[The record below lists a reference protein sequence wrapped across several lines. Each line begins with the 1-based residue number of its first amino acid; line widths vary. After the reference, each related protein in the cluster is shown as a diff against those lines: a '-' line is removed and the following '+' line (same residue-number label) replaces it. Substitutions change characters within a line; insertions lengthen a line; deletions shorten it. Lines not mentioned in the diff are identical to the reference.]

1 MKSEQRVEDL
11 GLDFEFN
18 FYVSLYKKLPNDKRL
33 IPILAELYTRH
44 GEIEKGLELD
54 RKLVEIDEND
64 ATAHYNLA
72 CSLSLVKNFEE
83 AICALRQSIS
93 LGYCDFNWMLEDQD
107 LQALRTTEYFTQL
120 KRDLGFL

>member
-1 MKSEQRVEDL
+1 MKSEQTVGDL
-11 GLDFEFN
+11 ALDFEFN

-33 IPILAELYTRH
+33 ISILAELYTRH

-54 RKLVEIDEND
+54 RKLVEIDKTN

-72 CSLSLVKNFEE
+72 CSLSLVENFEE
-83 AICALRQSIS
+83 AICALRKSIS

>member
-1 MKSEQRVEDL
+1 MKSEQTVGDL

-33 IPILAELYTRH
+33 ISILAELYTRH

-54 RKLVEIDEND
+54 RKLVEIDESN

-72 CSLSLVKNFEE
+72 CSLSLVENFEE
-83 AICALRQSIS
+83 AICALRKSIS

-120 KRDLGFL
+120 KRDLDFL

>member
-1 MKSEQRVEDL
+1 MKSEQTVGDL
-11 GLDFEFN
+11 ALDFEFN

-33 IPILAELYTRH
+33 ISILAELYTRH

-54 RKLVEIDEND
+54 RKLVEIDESN

-72 CSLSLVKNFEE
+72 CSLSLVENFEE
-83 AICALRQSIS
+83 AICALRKSFS

-107 LQALRTTEYFTQL
+107 LHALRTTEYFTQL

>member
-1 MKSEQRVEDL
+1 MKSEQTVGDL
-11 GLDFEFN
+11 ALDFEFN

-33 IPILAELYTRH
+33 ISILAELYTRH

-54 RKLVEIDEND
+54 RKLVEIDESN

-72 CSLSLVKNFEE
+72 CSLSLVENFDE
-83 AICALRQSIS
+83 AICALRKSIS

>member
-1 MKSEQRVEDL
+1 MKSEQTVGDL
-11 GLDFEFN
+11 ALDFEFN
-18 FYVSLYKKLPNDKRL
+18 FYVSLYEKLPNDIRL
-33 IPILAELYTRH
+33 ISILAEAYTRH

-54 RKLVEIDEND
+54 RKLVKIDQTN

-72 CSLSLVKNFEE
+72 CSLSLVENFEE
-83 AICALRQSIS
+83 AISALRKSIS

-107 LQALRTTEYFTQL
+107 LHAMRTTEYFTQL

>member
-1 MKSEQRVEDL
+1 MKSEQTVGDL
-11 GLDFEFN
+11 ALDFEFN

-33 IPILAELYTRH
+33 ISILAELYTRH

-54 RKLVEIDEND
+54 RKLVEIDETN

-72 CSLSLVKNFEE
+72 CSLSLVENFEE
-83 AICALRQSIS
+83 AICALRKSIS
-93 LGYCDFNWMLEDQD
+93 LGYCDFNWMLEDRD

>member
-1 MKSEQRVEDL
+1 MKSEQTVGDL
-11 GLDFEFN
+11 ALDFEFN

-33 IPILAELYTRH
+33 ISILAELYTRH
-44 GEIEKGLELD
+44 GEIEEGLELD
-54 RKLVEIDEND
+54 RKLVEIDESN

-72 CSLSLVKNFEE
+72 CSLSLVENFEE
-83 AICALRQSIS
+83 AICALRKSIS

>member
-1 MKSEQRVEDL
+1 MKSEQTVGDL
-11 GLDFEFN
+11 ALDFGFN

-33 IPILAELYTRH
+33 ISILAELYTRH

-54 RKLVEIDEND
+54 RKLVEIDESN

-72 CSLSLVKNFEE
+72 CSLSLVENFEE
-83 AICALRQSIS
+83 AICALRKSIS

>member
-1 MKSEQRVEDL
+1 MKSEQTVGDL
-11 GLDFEFN
+11 ALDFEFN

-33 IPILAELYTRH
+33 ISILAELYTRH
-44 GEIEKGLELD
+44 GKIEKGLELD
-54 RKLVEIDEND
+54 RKLVEIDESN

-72 CSLSLVKNFEE
+72 CSLSLVENFEE
-83 AICALRQSIS
+83 AICALRKSIS

>member
-1 MKSEQRVEDL
+1 MKSEQTVGDL
-11 GLDFEFN
+11 ALDFEFN

-33 IPILAELYTRH
+33 ISILAELYTRH

-54 RKLVEIDEND
+54 RKLVEIDESN

-72 CSLSLVKNFEE
+72 CSLSLVENFEE
-83 AICALRQSIS
+83 AICALRKSIS

-107 LQALRTTEYFTQL
+107 LLALRTTEYFTQL

>member
-1 MKSEQRVEDL
+1 MKSEQTVGDL
-11 GLDFEFN
+11 ALDFEFN

-33 IPILAELYTRH
+33 ISLLAELYTRH

-54 RKLVEIDEND
+54 RKLVEIDESS

-72 CSLSLVKNFEE
+72 CSLSLVENFEE
-83 AICALRQSIS
+83 AICALRKSIS

>member
-1 MKSEQRVEDL
+1 MKSEQTVGDL
-11 GLDFEFN
+11 ALDFEFN

-33 IPILAELYTRH
+33 ISILAELYTRH
-44 GEIEKGLELD
+44 GKIEKGLELD
-54 RKLVEIDEND
+54 RKLVEIDETN

-72 CSLSLVKNFEE
+72 CSLSLVENFEE
-83 AICALRQSIS
+83 AICALRKSIS

>member
-1 MKSEQRVEDL
+1 MKSEQTVGDL
-11 GLDFEFN
+11 ALDFEFN

-33 IPILAELYTRH
+33 ISILAELYTRH

-54 RKLVEIDEND
+54 RKLVEIDESN

-72 CSLSLVKNFEE
+72 CSLSLVENFEE
-83 AICALRQSIS
+83 AICALRKSIS

>member
-1 MKSEQRVEDL
+1 MKSEQTVGDL
-11 GLDFEFN
+11 ALDFEFN

-33 IPILAELYTRH
+33 ISILAELYTRH

-54 RKLVEIDEND
+54 RKLVEIDESNS
-64 ATAHYNLA
+64 TAHYNLA
-72 CSLSLVKNFEE
+72 CSLSLVENFEE
-83 AICALRQSIS
+83 AICALRKSIS

>member
-1 MKSEQRVEDL
+1 MKSEQTVGDL
-11 GLDFEFN
+11 ALDFEFN

-33 IPILAELYTRH
+33 ISILAELYTRH

-54 RKLVEIDEND
+54 RKLVEIDESN
-64 ATAHYNLA
+64 ATVHYNLA
-72 CSLSLVKNFEE
+72 CSLSLVENFEE
-83 AICALRQSIS
+83 AICALRKSIS

>member
-1 MKSEQRVEDL
+1 MKSEQTVGDL
-11 GLDFEFN
+11 ALDFEFN

-33 IPILAELYTRH
+33 ISILAELYTRH

-54 RKLVEIDEND
+54 RKLVEIDESN

-72 CSLSLVKNFEE
+72 CSLSLVENFEE
-83 AICALRQSIS
+83 AICALRKSIS

-107 LQALRTTEYFTQL
+107 LQSLRTTEYFTQL

>member
-1 MKSEQRVEDL
+1 MKSEQTVGDL
-11 GLDFEFN
+11 TLDFEFN

-33 IPILAELYTRH
+33 ISILAELYTRH

-54 RKLVEIDEND
+54 RKLVEIDESN

-72 CSLSLVKNFEE
+72 CSLSLVENFEE
-83 AICALRQSIS
+83 AICALRKSIS

>member
-1 MKSEQRVEDL
+1 MKSEQTVGDL
-11 GLDFEFN
+11 ALDFEFN
-18 FYVSLYKKLPNDKRL
+18 FYVSLYEKLPNDKRL
-33 IPILAELYTRH
+33 ISILAEAYTRH

-54 RKLVEIDEND
+54 RKLVEIDESN

-72 CSLSLVKNFEE
+72 CSLSLVENFEE
-83 AICALRQSIS
+83 AICALRKSIS

>member
-1 MKSEQRVEDL
+1 MESEQTVGDL
-11 GLDFEFN
+11 ALDFEFN
-18 FYVSLYKKLPNDKRL
+18 FYVSLYEKLPNDIRL
-33 IPILAELYTRH
+33 ISILAEAYTRH

-54 RKLVEIDEND
+54 RKLVKIDQTN

-72 CSLSLVKNFEE
+72 CSLSLVENFEE
-83 AICALRQSIS
+83 AICALRKSFS

>member
-1 MKSEQRVEDL
+1 MKSEQTVGDL
-11 GLDFEFN
+11 ALDFEFN

-33 IPILAELYTRH
+33 ISILAELYTRH

-54 RKLVEIDEND
+54 RKLVEIDKFN

-72 CSLSLVKNFEE
+72 CSLSLVENFEE
-83 AICALRQSIS
+83 AICALRKSIS

-107 LQALRTTEYFTQL
+107 LQALRATEYFTQL

>member
-1 MKSEQRVEDL
+1 MKSEQTVGDL
-11 GLDFEFN
+11 ALDFEFN

-33 IPILAELYTRH
+33 ISILAELYTRH

-54 RKLVEIDEND
+54 RKLVEIDESN

-72 CSLSLVKNFEE
+72 CSLSLVENFEE
-83 AICALRQSIS
+83 AICALRKSIS
-93 LGYCDFNWMLEDQD
+93 LGYCDFNWILEDQD

>member
-1 MKSEQRVEDL
+1 MKSEQTVGDL
-11 GLDFEFN
+11 ALDFEFN

-33 IPILAELYTRH
+33 ISILAELYTRH

-54 RKLVEIDEND
+54 RKLVEIDESN

-72 CSLSLVKNFEE
+72 CSLSLVENFEE
-83 AICALRQSIS
+83 AICALRKSIS
-93 LGYCDFNWMLEDQD
+93 LGYCDFNWMLEDRD

>member
-1 MKSEQRVEDL
+1 MKSEQTVGAL
-11 GLDFEFN
+11 ALDFEFN

-33 IPILAELYTRH
+33 ISILAELYTRH

-54 RKLVEIDEND
+54 RKLVEIDESN

-72 CSLSLVKNFEE
+72 CSLSLVENFEE
-83 AICALRQSIS
+83 AICALRKSIS

>member
-1 MKSEQRVEDL
+1 MKSEQTVGDL
-11 GLDFEFN
+11 ALDFEFN

-33 IPILAELYTRH
+33 ISILAELYTRH

-54 RKLVEIDEND
+54 RKLVEIDESN

-72 CSLSLVKNFEE
+72 CSLSLVENFEE
-83 AICALRQSIS
+83 AICALRKSIS
-93 LGYCDFNWMLEDQD
+93 LGYCDFNWMFEDQD
-107 LQALRTTEYFTQL
+107 LQAFRTTEYFTQL

>member
-1 MKSEQRVEDL
+1 MKSEQTEGDL
-11 GLDFEFN
+11 ALDFEFN

-33 IPILAELYTRH
+33 ISILAELYTRH

-54 RKLVEIDEND
+54 RKLVEIDESN

-72 CSLSLVKNFEE
+72 CSLSLVENFEE
-83 AICALRQSIS
+83 AICALRKSIS

>member
-1 MKSEQRVEDL
+1 MKSEQTVGDL
-11 GLDFEFN
+11 ALDFEFN

-33 IPILAELYTRH
+33 ISILAELYTRH

-54 RKLVEIDEND
+54 RKLVEIDESN

-72 CSLSLVKNFEE
+72 CSLSLVENFEE
-83 AICALRQSIS
+83 AICALRKSIS

-107 LQALRTTEYFTQL
+107 LQALRATEYFTQL

>member
-1 MKSEQRVEDL
+1 MKSEQTVGDL
-11 GLDFEFN
+11 ALDFEFN
-18 FYVSLYKKLPNDKRL
+18 FYVSLYKKLPNDKQL
-33 IPILAELYTRH
+33 ISILAELYTRH

-54 RKLVEIDEND
+54 RKLVEIDESN

-72 CSLSLVKNFEE
+72 CSLSLVENFEE
-83 AICALRQSIS
+83 AICALRKSIS

-107 LQALRTTEYFTQL
+107 LLALRTTEYFTQL

>member
-1 MKSEQRVEDL
+1 MKSEQTVGDL
-11 GLDFEFN
+11 ALDFEFN
-18 FYVSLYKKLPNDKRL
+18 FYVSLHKKLPNDKRL
-33 IPILAELYTRH
+33 ISILAELYTRH

-54 RKLVEIDEND
+54 RKLVEIDESN

-72 CSLSLVKNFEE
+72 CSLSLVENFEE
-83 AICALRQSIS
+83 AICALRKSIS

>member
-1 MKSEQRVEDL
+1 MKSEQTVGDL
-11 GLDFEFN
+11 ALDFEFN

-33 IPILAELYTRH
+33 ISILAELYTRH

-54 RKLVEIDEND
+54 RKLVEIDESN

-72 CSLSLVKNFEE
+72 CSLSLVENFEE
-83 AICALRQSIS
+83 AICALRKSIS

-107 LQALRTTEYFTQL
+107 LQALRATEYFMQL

>member
-1 MKSEQRVEDL
+1 M
-11 GLDFEFN
+11 
-18 FYVSLYKKLPNDKRL
+18 PNDKRL
-33 IPILAELYTRH
+33 ISILAELYTRH

-54 RKLVEIDEND
+54 RKLVEIDESN

-72 CSLSLVKNFEE
+72 CSLSLVENFEE
-83 AICALRQSIS
+83 AICALRKSIS

>member
-1 MKSEQRVEDL
+1 MKSEQTVGDL
-11 GLDFEFN
+11 ALDFEFN
-18 FYVSLYKKLPNDKRL
+18 FYVSLYEKLPNDIRL
-33 IPILAELYTRH
+33 ISILAEAYTRH

-54 RKLVEIDEND
+54 RKLVKIDQTN

-72 CSLSLVKNFEE
+72 CSLSLVENFEE
-83 AICALRQSIS
+83 AISALRKSIS

>member
-1 MKSEQRVEDL
+1 MKSEQTVGDL
-11 GLDFEFN
+11 ALDFEFN

-33 IPILAELYTRH
+33 ISILAELYTRH

-54 RKLVEIDEND
+54 RKLVEIDESN

-72 CSLSLVKNFEE
+72 CSLSLVENFEE
-83 AICALRQSIS
+83 AICALRKSIS

-107 LQALRTTEYFTQL
+107 LQALRTSEYFTQL